1 MANTVHVAAA
11 IIYNNDKIFVVQRAE
26 GSMTGR
32 WEFPGGKVEEGE
44 TAEQACRREIKEEL
58 GIDLQTMWFMDTV
71 TYDYEDFTLSM
82 DCFVAPLP
90 KGQTPTLNVHICS
103 DSKWLGRADL
113 MSVDWLPADITLAQN
128 LGQYWSDLFMIQDE
142 F

>member
-90 KGQTPTLNVHICS
+90 TDADAQCSHLLRQQMAGQSRPDVRRLAACRYHACPKSRAILERLIY
-103 DSKWLGRADL
+103 DSG
-113 MSVDWLPADITLAQN
+113 
-128 LGQYWSDLFMIQDE
+128 
-142 F
+142 

>member
-11 IIYNNDKIFVVQRAE
+11 IIYNNDKIFVVQRTE
-26 GSMTGR
+26 GSMTGG

-71 TYDYEDFTLSM
+71 NYDYEDFTL
-82 DCFVAPLP
+82 
-90 KGQTPTLNVHICS
+90 
-103 DSKWLGRADL
+103 
-113 MSVDWLPADITLAQN
+113 
-128 LGQYWSDLFMIQDE
+128 
-142 F
+142 